1 MSVLGG
7 GGWGTGP
14 RGGGAFGHQGSS
26 ANPGQGLPFAGIPP
40 ELLAGVEALQE
51 REPAWELEDVPFS
64 HRPDD
69 RRALTMRRMLAPH
82 RRALA
87 LAGLLVVI
95 ETVALQAGP
104 LLTQLGIDR
113 GIVPGDLSVL
123 VGIAIAYFA
132 VVALT
137 AVASGLRVAW
147 TGRIAQRTLFELR
160 VRVFRHQQR
169 LSLDFYTREKAGVIM
184 TRMTSDIEQLN
195 ELFRDGFVQ
204 LAVQGLTVVIV
215 TTVLFVLNAELAAI
229 VVLGVVPPLVLL
241 SLWFRSTSDRGYL
254 RVRDGIAQVLSDL
267 SESLAGVRVIAAYN
281 RQLHNIVHHRNV
293 VGDYRVANN
302 YTAGVNATYGAASE
316 GLGLLGQAAILL
328 VGGNMVLRQ
337 ELSVGELTAFVLY
350 LTAFFAPIQSLVQF
364 YNQYQQGKA
373 ATIKL
378 RNLLLEEPSVP
389 EAAEARAL
397 PPIEG
402 EIRFEG
408 VTFGYERDAPV
419 LRDVDL
425 TIAPG
430 ETFSLVG
437 ATGAGKSTIAKLV
450 TRFYDPLDGR
460 VLIDGRDLRGVEIE
474 SLRRQVGV
482 VPQEP
487 FLFAG
492 SLRDNIAFGRPDASD
507 EEVTEAAEAVGL
519 GPLVEQLPHGI
530 HSYVHERGATLS
542 AGERQLLALART
554 FLYQPRVVVLD
565 EATSNL
571 DLQSETR
578 VERALDRLLE
588 GRTTI
593 IIAHR
598 LSTAIRADRIA
609 VVHDG
614 RIVELGSHDELVR
627 LGGRYADMYATWL
640 EHSQPALN
648 GRERVRVP
656 RGA

>member
-1 MSVLGG
+1 MGVFGGG
-7 GGWGTGP
+7 GGWGTGA
-14 RGGGAFGHQGSS
+14 RSGGVFAHQGSS
-26 ANPGQGLPFAGIPP
+26 SNPGQGLPFAGIPE
-40 ELLAGVEALQE
+40 ELLASVEKLTE
-51 REPAWELEDVPFS
+51 GEPAWELEDVPFS
-64 HRPDD
+64 HRMDD
-69 RRALTMRRMLAPH
+69 RRRLTMRRMLAPH
-82 RRALA
+82 WRGMLLA
-87 LAGLLVVI
+87 VLLVVI
-95 ETVALQAGP
+95 ETAALQAGP
-104 LLTQLGIDR
+104 LLTQLGIDH
-113 GIVPGDLSVL
+113 GIVPGNLTAV
-123 VGIAIAYFA
+123 VWIAVAYFV

-137 AVASGLRVAW
+137 AIASGLRVAW
-147 TGRIAQRTLFELR
+147 TGRVSQRMLFDLR

-169 LSLDFYTREKAGVIM
+169 LSMDFYTREKAGVIM

-215 TTVLFVLNAELAAI
+215 TTVLFVLNVELALIA
-229 VVLGVVPPLVLL
+229 VLGVVPPLVLL
-241 SLWFRSTSDRGYL
+241 SIWFRSASDRGYL
-254 RVRDGIAQVLSDL
+254 RVRDGIAHVLSDL
-267 SESLAGVRVIAAYN
+267 SESLSGVRVIAAYN
-281 RQLHNIVHHRNV
+281 RQPHNIVHHRNV
-293 VGDYRVANN
+293 VGDYRAANN
-302 YTAGVNATYGAASE
+302 YTAQVNGIYGAASE
-316 GLGLLGQAAILL
+316 GLGLLGQAVVLL
-328 VGGNMVLRQ
+328 IGGRMVLRQ

-389 EAAEARAL
+389 EVPDALDL

-402 EIRFEG
+402 EIRLEA
-408 VTFGYERDAPV
+408 VTFGYDRNEPV

-437 ATGAGKSTIAKLV
+437 PTGAGKSTIAKLV
-450 TRFYDPLDGR
+450 TRFYDPIEGR
-460 VLIDGRDLRGVEIE
+460 VLIDGHDLRSIKLD
-474 SLRRQVGV
+474 SLRSQLGV

-492 SLRDNIAFGRPDASD
+492 SMRDNIAFGRPDSTD
-507 EEVTEAAEAVGL
+507 EEVIQAVEAVGL
-519 GPLVEQLPHGI
+519 TELVEQLPEGI

-554 FLYQPRVVVLD
+554 FRYQPRVVVLD

-578 VERALDRLLE
+578 VEQALDRLLE

-598 LSTAIRADRIA
+598 LSTAMRADRIA
-609 VVHDG
+609 VVDDG
-614 RIVELGSHDELVR
+614 RIVELGSHDELIE
-627 LGGRYADMYATWL
+627 LAGHYAEMYATWL
-640 EHSQPALN
+640 SHSQPT
-648 GRERVRVP
+648 P
-656 RGA
+656 RAA